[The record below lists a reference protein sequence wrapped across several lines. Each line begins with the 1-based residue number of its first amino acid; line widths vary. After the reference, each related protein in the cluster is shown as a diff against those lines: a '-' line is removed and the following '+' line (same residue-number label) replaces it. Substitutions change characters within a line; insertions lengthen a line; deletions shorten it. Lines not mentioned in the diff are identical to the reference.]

1 MFREQTRVNRDP
13 PEEWYREIP
22 LDRDTARFLY
32 WGLAERTRSNY
43 STARKSYILLCGIH
57 GISAFPVTIRS
68 LSSWITKMGL
78 RRLSHKS
85 IKLYMTGLRSYHVEL
100 GASKQE
106 LEIFHTPVL
115 QRVIAGIRRFNGEP
129 DVKERHPITR
139 PVLRAMLARL
149 DKNTR
154 KGANLYA
161 AFCLAFAGF
170 LRMGEFTWA
179 RGELNPD
186 FRNWHITRGS
196 VLLSDDRLQLSL
208 PASKTDPFRQ
218 GITHT
223 IAATG
228 DEACAVAALKY
239 LFARFPTP
247 LNSPLFDTG
256 HGFSR
261 QFVTEALRNIL
272 KELGF
277 TGNYSGHS
285 FRRGAATSA
294 REAGLSD
301 AEIQLL
307 GRWKSDAY
315 KLYIQANPA
324 VIWVVS
330 KRHQDERSARE

>member
-1 MFREQTRVNRDP
+1 MPIERA
-13 PEEWYREIP
+13 
-22 LDRDTARFLY
+22 TARFLY
-32 WGLAERTRSNY
+32 WGLAERTRSSY
-43 STARKSYILLCGIH
+43 STARKSYILHCGMR
-57 GISAFPVTIRS
+57 GVAAFPVTVIS
-68 LSSWITKMGL
+68 LSSWITALGL
-78 RRLSHKS
+78 RCLSHKT
-85 IKLYMTGLRSYHVEL
+85 IKSYMTGVRSYYVEL
-100 GASKQE
+100 GASKE
-106 LEIFHTPVL
+106 DLEIFHTPL
-115 QRVIAGIRRFNGEP
+115 LERVIAGIRRFNGEP
-129 DVKERHPITR
+129 NVKERHPITR
-139 PVLRAMLARL
+139 PVLRAMLTRL

-179 RGELNPD
+179 RGELNSE
-186 FRNWHITRGS
+186 FQNWYITRGS
-196 VLLSDDRLQLSL
+196 VLLSEDRLQLSL

-218 GITHT
+218 GVTLT

-228 DEACAVAALKY
+228 DEACAVAALRH
-239 LFARFPTP
+239 LFDRFPAP

-261 QFVTEALRNIL
+261 QFVTDSLRSIL

-301 AEIQLL
+301 GEIQLL

-324 VIWVVS
+324 VIWIVS
-330 KRHQDERSARE
+330 RRHQK

>member
-1 MFREQTRVNRDP
+1 MRRGRTLDP
-13 PEEWYREIP
+13 PLRNSRYP
-22 LDRDTARFLY
+22 
-32 WGLAERTRSNY
+32 
-43 STARKSYILLCGIH
+43 GI
-57 GISAFPVTIRS
+57 PVTIRS
-68 LSSWITKMGL
+68 LSSWIAKMGL
-78 RRLSHKS
+78 RGLSHKT
-85 IKLYMTGLRSYHVEL
+85 IKSYITGLQSYYEKL
-100 GASKQE
+100 EASKQE

-115 QRVIAGIRRFNGEP
+115 QRIIAGIRRFNGEP
-129 DVKERHPITR
+129 DAKERHPITR

-186 FRNWHITRGS
+186 FRNWHITWGS
-196 VLLSDDRLQLSL
+196 VQLSDDRLQLSL

-218 GITHT
+218 GVTLT

-228 DEACAVAALKY
+228 DEACAVAALIH
-239 LFARFPTP
+239 LFARFPAP
-247 LNSPLFDTG
+247 LNSPLFDTR

-261 QFVTEALRNIL
+261 QLVTDSLRGIL
-272 KELGF
+272 RELGF

-285 FRRGAATSA
+285 FHRGTATSA

-301 AEIQLL
+301 SEIQLL

-324 VIWVVS
+324 IIWIVS
-330 KRHQDERSARE
+330 KRHQHERTTRA

>member
-1 MFREQTRVNRDP
+1 
-13 PEEWYREIP
+13 
-22 LDRDTARFLY
+22 
-32 WGLAERTRSNY
+32 
-43 STARKSYILLCGIH
+43 
-57 GISAFPVTIRS
+57 
-68 LSSWITKMGL
+68 MGL
-78 RRLSHKS
+78 RRLSHKT
-85 IKLYMTGLRSYHVEL
+85 IKSYMTGLRSYYVEL

-115 QRVIAGIRRFNGEP
+115 QRIIAGIRRFNGEP
-129 DVKERHPITR
+129 DAKERHLITR
-139 PVLRAMLARL
+139 LVLRAMLARL
-149 DKNTR
+149 DRNTR
-154 KGANLYA
+154 KRANLYA

-186 FRNWHITRGS
+186 FWNRHIMRGS

-218 GITHT
+218 GVTLT

-228 DEACAVAALKY
+228 DEACAVTALKH
-239 LFARFPTP
+239 LFARFPAS

-261 QFVTEALRNIL
+261 QLVTDSFCSILR
-272 KELGF
+272 ELGF

-285 FRRGAATSA
+285 FRRGTAPSA

-301 AEIQLL
+301 SEIQLL

-315 KLYIQANPA
+315 KLYIQANCA
-324 VIWVVS
+324 IIWIVS
-330 KRHQDERSARE
+330 KRHQHERTT